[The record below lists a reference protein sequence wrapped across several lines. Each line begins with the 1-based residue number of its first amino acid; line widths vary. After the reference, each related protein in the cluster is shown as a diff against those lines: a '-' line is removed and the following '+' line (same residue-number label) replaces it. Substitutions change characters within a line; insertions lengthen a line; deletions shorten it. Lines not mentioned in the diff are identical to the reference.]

1 MKPSLSEMLGIEHS
15 IIMAPMFLV
24 TNVEMMICAL
34 DNGITAA
41 IPALNF
47 RTDVDMR
54 KALNEIKSHT
64 SKPFGV
70 NLIVNKSN
78 IKLKKQLQ
86 TCLDLEVA
94 FIITSLGNPKEIINK
109 CKPKGIKVFCDV
121 VDLDYAKK
129 VEASGADAVIAVNS
143 QAGGHSG
150 NLSPTEL
157 ITMLNSK
164 LNIPVISAGG
174 ISCKDDIDKALELG
188 AQGVSVGT
196 IFIASDEA
204 GVSKEYK
211 NALVD
216 YSASDIIM
224 TSHIS
229 GTPVT
234 VINTPYVKSLKHKN
248 GWITRKLTNN
258 KRLKKIIKFIIMSKG
273 MNSLKKAATKPT
285 YKTVWVAG
293 PSIQNIT
300 KINSVTDI
308 IKSLI

>member
-94 FIITSLGNPKEIINK
+94 FIITSSITAPFPK
-109 CKPKGIKVFCDV
+109 
-121 VDLDYAKK
+121 
-129 VEASGADAVIAVNS
+129 
-143 QAGGHSG
+143 
-150 NLSPTEL
+150 
-157 ITMLNSK
+157 
-164 LNIPVISAGG
+164 
-174 ISCKDDIDKALELG
+174 
-188 AQGVSVGT
+188 
-196 IFIASDEA
+196 
-204 GVSKEYK
+204 
-211 NALVD
+211 
-216 YSASDIIM
+216 
-224 TSHIS
+224 
-229 GTPVT
+229 
-234 VINTPYVKSLKHKN
+234 
-248 GWITRKLTNN
+248 
-258 KRLKKIIKFIIMSKG
+258 
-273 MNSLKKAATKPT
+273 
-285 YKTVWVAG
+285 
-293 PSIQNIT
+293 
-300 KINSVTDI
+300 
-308 IKSLI
+308 